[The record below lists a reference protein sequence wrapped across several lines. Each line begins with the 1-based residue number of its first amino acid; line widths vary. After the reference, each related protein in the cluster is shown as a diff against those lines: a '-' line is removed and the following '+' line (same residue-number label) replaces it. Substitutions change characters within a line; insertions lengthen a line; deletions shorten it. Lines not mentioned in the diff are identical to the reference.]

1 MVLDPY
7 LIKNIFPEEAAAKMD
22 ELRAADPAEPVDPDE
37 HL

>member
-7 LIKNIFPEEAAAKMD
+7 LIKNIFPEEARAKME
-22 ELRAADPAEPVDPDE
+22 ELRASGAAEPVDPDE